1 MVIMTVASIIVFNC
15 CSKAV
20 LSGQQSA
27 LDRFASRSDLFHN
40 ARCWVLHLSLKMS
53 YG

>member
-20 LSGQQSA
+20 LSDQQTTF
-27 LDRFASRSDLFHN
+27 DRFASRSDLFHN
-40 ARCWVLHLSLKMS
+40 ARCWVLHFSLEMS